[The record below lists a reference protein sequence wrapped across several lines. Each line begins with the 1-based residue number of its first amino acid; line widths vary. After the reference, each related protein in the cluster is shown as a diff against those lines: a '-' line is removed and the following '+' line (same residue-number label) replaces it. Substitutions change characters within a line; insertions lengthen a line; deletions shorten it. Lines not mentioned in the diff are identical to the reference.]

1 MSLVSNRSQGEP
13 DAVVAVGAV
22 VIDRAGRVLLV
33 QRARPPAM
41 GAWTLPGGHVEPGE
55 SLESA
60 IVREVREETGLEA
73 RLVCCLGIVGIESEG
88 KAYAIHEH
96 LMVPPEPTRE
106 IHGRDAQP
114 PGSLQAGDDAADAQW
129 AERHELQALG
139 VQPKAVEV
147 IDRGLA
153 EARRRGLAGDI
164 NPMSPPAH

>member
-1 MSLVSNRSQGEP
+1 MSLVSNRLQGER

-41 GAWTLPGGHVEPGE
+41 GTWTLPGGHVEPGE
-55 SLESA
+55 SFESA
-60 IVREVREETGLEA
+60 VVREVREETGLEA
-73 RLVCCLGIVGIESEG
+73 RLVCSLGVVGIESEG
-88 KAYAIHEH
+88 TAYAIHEH
-96 LMVPPEPTRE
+96 LMVPPEPTKA
-106 IHGRDAQP
+106 IHGSRARP
-114 PGSLQAGDDAADAQW
+114 ISLQAGDDAADAQW
-129 AERHELQALG
+129 TERHELHALG

-153 EARRRGLAGDI
+153 EARRRGLAEEV